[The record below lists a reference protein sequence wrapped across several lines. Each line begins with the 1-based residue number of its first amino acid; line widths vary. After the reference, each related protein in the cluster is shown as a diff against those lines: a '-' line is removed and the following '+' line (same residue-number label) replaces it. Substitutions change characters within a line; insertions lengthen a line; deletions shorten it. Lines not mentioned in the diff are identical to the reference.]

1 MDPPGKPSTPR
12 QPQRGMDLEIHRLA
26 GSLLLRQPPAQIGQR
41 HEMHNDVLGA
51 DPATGMLARQTARLK
66 QMNELGTHPGGGR
79 RRDQALHRPGAEA
92 GLLKQLARG
101 GLRQRLAEMRG
112 LVAENPRRDL
122 DDPTPDR
129 DPVLLDQHDLVRGR
143 DRQHANAVLR
153 VRSPHVVPVPLPQ
166 QAQPRG
172 FMKGFDVC
180 HEGWEETVA
189 ETREHGYP
197 CAAPMF
203 RHDFQIPV
211 RFKHR
216 VLFGREVFDPGQQD
230 LRDILAEG
238 GGRRALVVI
247 DQGVA
252 SAWPALADEITAF
265 FRHVPVDLRGIHPL
279 PGGEAVK
286 ADDQLVR
293 EVWKLVDAAHLD
305 RHSYLLAIGGG
316 AFLDAVGFAAAT
328 AHRGVR
334 LIRFPTTTLSQDDS
348 GVGVK
353 CAINGFG
360 RKNWIGAFAVPF
372 AVIHDFRFLHSQQED
387 ARRAGLIE
395 AVKVALVKDAAFF
408 EWIET
413 HAADL
418 AALEPALLEE
428 CVQRSSLLHAE
439 HIATSGDPFETGSS
453 RPLDFGHWAAHKLEA
468 LSDYTLD
475 HARAV
480 AIGVALDTLYS
491 TAAGLAP
498 SGLADRVLRVLGIL
512 RLPLHHPLL
521 DQRSSAGQA
530 LVLEGLDEFREH
542 LGGDLTVLMLE
553 DVGRGRDVH
562 EIDGNLMIRC
572 IERLAEAAR
581 ATA

>member
-1 MDPPGKPSTPR
+1 
-12 QPQRGMDLEIHRLA
+12 
-26 GSLLLRQPPAQIGQR
+26 
-41 HEMHNDVLGA
+41 MH
-51 DPATGMLARQTARLK
+51 
-66 QMNELGTHPGGGR
+66 
-79 RRDQALHRPGAEA
+79 
-92 GLLKQLARG
+92 
-101 GLRQRLAEMRG
+101 
-112 LVAENPRRDL
+112 
-122 DDPTPDR
+122 
-129 DPVLLDQHDLVRGR
+129 
-143 DRQHANAVLR
+143 
-153 VRSPHVVPVPLPQ
+153 
-166 QAQPRG
+166 
-172 FMKGFDVC
+172 
-180 HEGWEETVA
+180 
-189 ETREHGYP
+189 
-197 CAAPMF
+197 

-216 VLFGREVFDPGQQD
+216 VLFGRDVFDPDGQG
-230 LRDILAEG
+230 LREILAEG
-238 GGRRALVVI
+238 RGRRALVVI
-247 DQGVA
+247 DQGMA
-252 SAWPALADEITAF
+252 TAWPNLADEVTAF
-265 FRHVPVDLRGIHPL
+265 FKHGPVDLRGIHRL
-279 PGGEAVK
+279 PGGESVK

-293 EVWKLVDAAHLD
+293 EVWSLIDAAHLD

-316 AFLDAVGFAAAT
+316 AFLDAAGFAAAT

-372 AVIHDFRFLHSQQED
+372 AVIHDFRFLHSQDED
-387 ARRAGLIE
+387 NRRAGLIE

-408 EWIET
+408 AWIEA
-413 HAADL
+413 HAAAL
-418 AALEPALLEE
+418 AALEPTILEE
-428 CVQRSSLLHAE
+428 CVQRSSLLHAQ

-468 LSDYTLD
+468 LSGYTLD

-491 TAAGLAP
+491 TASGMAP
-498 SGLADRVLRVLGIL
+498 ADLADRVLQVLGTL
-512 RLPLHHPLL
+512 RLPTHHPLL
-521 DQRSSAGQA
+521 DQRDAAGQA

-562 EIDGNLMIRC
+562 EIDGNRMTRC
-572 IERLAEAAR
+572 IEQLADAVG